1 MEDIVN
7 LEDEALAETGNIILN
22 SWVATIANL
31 LKSGLKMSLPTV
43 VRGDSSQM
51 FKSDEFQSL
60 VLFLHI
66 KFEISTKEIR
76 GYVALLM
83 DIPSVEELRSLIADF
98 IANAT
103 KVNRS

>member
-1 MEDIVN
+1 MRQTYHQGFGQMRDVTN
-7 LEDEALAETGNIILN
+7 RLN
-22 SWVATIANL
+22 SPRRRQGL
-31 LKSGLKMSLPTV
+31 SKSGLKMSLPTV

-51 FKSDEFQSL
+51 FKSDESQSL

-83 DIPSVEELRSLIADF
+83 DIPSVEELR
-98 IANAT
+98 
-103 KVNRS
+103 

>member
-1 MEDIVN
+1 M
-7 LEDEALAETGNIILN
+7 
-22 SWVATIANL
+22 ATIANL
-31 LKSGLKMSLPTV
+31 LKSGLKMSLPMV
-43 VRGDSSQM
+43 IRGDSSQM
-51 FKSDEFQSL
+51 FRGDESQSL

-98 IANAT
+98 ISDAT
-103 KVNRS
+103 RTKPL

>member
-1 MEDIVN
+1 
-7 LEDEALAETGNIILN
+7 
-22 SWVATIANL
+22 
-31 LKSGLKMSLPTV
+31 
-43 VRGDSSQM
+43 M
-51 FKSDEFQSL
+51 FKSDESQNL

-98 IANAT
+98 ISEAT
-103 KVNRS
+103 KTKQLE

>member
-1 MEDIVN
+1 
-7 LEDEALAETGNIILN
+7 
-22 SWVATIANL
+22 
-31 LKSGLKMSLPTV
+31 MSLPTV

-51 FKSDEFQSL
+51 FKSEELQSL

-103 KVNRS
+103 RTNRL